1 MDNGYKITLSGFNS
15 NGNKNIVIEI
25 TATTRMY
32 CWNFLKQEY
41 SEKKERMSIMCYVFN
56 QTKRDPL
63 NEEHRRV
70 YNFFLP
76 TNKI

>member
-1 MDNGYKITLSGFNS
+1 
-15 NGNKNIVIEI
+15 
-25 TATTRMY
+25 MY